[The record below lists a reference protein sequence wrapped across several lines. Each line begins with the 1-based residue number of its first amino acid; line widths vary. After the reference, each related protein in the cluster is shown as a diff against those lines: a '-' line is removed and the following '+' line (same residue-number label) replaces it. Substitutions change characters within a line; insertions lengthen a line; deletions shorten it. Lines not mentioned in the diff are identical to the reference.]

1 MNAKAE
7 PGQIRLF
14 LGSVTD
20 GFAYIILRIQGN
32 SAEFYILDGS
42 NRKKWWQID
51 DIEKDMLL

>member
-1 MNAKAE
+1 MIKAE

-32 SAEFYILDGS
+32 SAEFYTLDGS

-51 DIEKDMLL
+51 DIEKDRLL